1 MPVKTLL
8 VALFALSAAGALRAE
23 DSREGVVLPA
33 PAQAVLRR
41 EMLDNLL
48 AINDIVT
55 LLAEGKPTEA
65 GAVAEEKLGLSAMG
79 KNRALPLEARPG
91 AHMPLAMREAGIAGH
106 KAASEFAKVAAGGD
120 GRQALARL
128 PAVTGAC
135 VACHFAYRL
144 R

>member
-8 VALFALSAAGALRAE
+8 VALFVLFAAGTLHAE
-23 DSREGVVLPA
+23 DSRQGVALPA
-33 PAQAVLRR
+33 PAQAVLRQ

-55 LLAEGKPTEA
+55 LLADGKVTEA
-65 GAVAEEKLGLSAMG
+65 GAVAEQKLGISAMG

-91 AHMPLAMREAGIAGH
+91 AHMPLAMHEAGIAGH
-106 KAASEFAKVAAGGD
+106 KAASEFAKAAAGGD
-120 GRQALARL
+120 RQQALARL

-144 R
+144 N